1 MPNKKLKIGTI
12 RPAGLWIKI
21 KTLCFR
27 FRVMDPNRPTFES
40 VVDKLAASSSTK
52 LVGTSA
58 KSFKSIAKS
67 VLRYSPREG
76 GGQTA
81 DATRQH

>member
-1 MPNKKLKIGTI
+1 
-12 RPAGLWIKI
+12 
-21 KTLCFR
+21 
-27 FRVMDPNRPTFES
+27 MDPNRPTFES